1 MFPTIRSITRKVSG
15 FFGGESSVPETRAA
29 TQDMIDNVAC
39 PFWKRIVAS
48 GDLNPYINESD
59 ELVVPVFTLV
69 NKAKQ
74 FGLGR
79 VEALAVASLVS
90 TGQLVGVGINNFGKV
105 NLNKLHLA
113 KGVAHDDGFAFKPGS
128 GMYDKE
134 QLSETIS
141 YLNRNSSNGKISYAT
156 LAKRKQ
162 EIADSLGIEVSGA
175 SLVENKLLFAYLGG
189 IENDGVMVSDIDKFF
204 KGEDPAT
211 ITTTE
216 ISKSVLANDYNF
228 S

>member
-1 MFPTIRSITRKVSG
+1 MLPTIRSIAAKVSEI
-15 FFGGESSVPETRAA
+15 FGGESSALEARAA
-29 TQDMIDNVAC
+29 TQDMIDGVAC

-48 GDLNPYINESD
+48 GDFNSYITDSN

-134 QLSETIS
+134 QFSETID
-141 YLNRNSSNGKISYAT
+141 YLNLNSTNGKISYAN

-162 EIADSLGIEVSGA
+162 EIAESLGIEVSDA

-204 KGEDPAT
+204 KGEEPAT
-211 ITTTE
+211 VTTTE
-216 ISKSVLANDYNF
+216 MTKSVLANDYNF

>member
-1 MFPTIRSITRKVSG
+1 MLSTISSITGKVSAI
-15 FFGGESSVPETRAA
+15 FGGESSALETRAA
-29 TQDMIDNVAC
+29 TQDMIDSVAC

-48 GDLNPYINESD
+48 GDLNPYINDSNEI
-59 ELVVPVFTLV
+59 VVPILTLV

-105 NLNKLHLA
+105 NLSKLHLA

-128 GMYDKE
+128 GIYDKE
-134 QLSETIS
+134 HLSETIS
-141 YLNRNSSNGKISYAT
+141 YLNLNSTNGKISYAT
-156 LAKRKQ
+156 LARRKQ
-162 EIADSLGIEVSGA
+162 EVADNLSIDVSSA
-175 SLVENKLLFAYLGG
+175 SIVENKLLFAYLGG

-204 KGEDPAT
+204 RGEEPAT
-211 ITTTE
+211 ITTNE
-216 ISKSVLANDYNF
+216 ISKSVLAAI
-228 S
+228 SH